1 MSPDE
6 LKREIISFLDG
17 YSIEA
22 TPHDEE
28 RIASFP
34 ETLRP
39 GTSVYMA
46 HPPGVPLDDIVRL
59 ALRLKDLGFNAIPH
73 IISRKL
79 ESRDQ
84 LERALEALAK
94 GGVTEALV
102 LGGDSAVQNAAFDSS
117 LEVLQTGLFSQY
129 GFRAVGVAGHPEG
142 SKAIGEQRVAE
153 ALSGK
158 NEFAK
163 TTDLDVRIVTQFG
176 FDPDAVTS
184 WERDTSASGV
194 DLPVHVGMAGPAS
207 VRQLVKFAMMCGIG
221 SSAKMMMTRTGA
233 TANLLRSQAPDE
245 LITHIAR
252 HRASSPDTRLRKAHF
267 FCFGGVVKTAKW
279 ANAVLDGRFELNS
292 RATGFDAA

>member
-6 LKREIISFLDG
+6 LRSEIISFLDG

-28 RIASFP
+28 RISSFP
-34 ETLRP
+34 EALRE

-59 ALRLKDLGFNAIPH
+59 TLRLKELGFNAIPH

-79 ESRDQ
+79 ESRAE
-84 LERALEALAK
+84 LERALDTLAQ
-94 GGVTEALV
+94 GGVKEALV

-117 LEVLQTGLFSQY
+117 LEVLETGLFSRY

-158 NEFAK
+158 SAFAK
-163 TTDLDVRIVTQFG
+163 TADLKVRIVTQFG
-176 FDPDAVTS
+176 FDPEAVTS
-184 WERDTSASGV
+184 WEQSTSEAGI

-207 VRQLVKFAMMCGIG
+207 VRQLVRFAMLCGIG

-252 HRASSPDTRLRKAHF
+252 HRASFPASRLKKAHF
-267 FCFGGVVKTAKW
+267 FCFGGVLKTAKW
-279 ANAVLDGRFELNS
+279 VNSVLDGKFELNA
-292 RATGFDAA
+292 RATGFDTV